1 MIEITT
7 TRLIVA
13 GVLAIGIGFLIGV
26 RLGLQYA
33 GWLIAHRAEEL
44 GMYDE
49 VLAMLERL
57 DYK

>member
-7 TRLIVA
+7 VRLIVA
-13 GVLAIGIGFLIGV
+13 GTLAIAIGFLIGA
-26 RLGLQYA
+26 RTGLQYA

-49 VLAMLERL
+49 VLAMFERL